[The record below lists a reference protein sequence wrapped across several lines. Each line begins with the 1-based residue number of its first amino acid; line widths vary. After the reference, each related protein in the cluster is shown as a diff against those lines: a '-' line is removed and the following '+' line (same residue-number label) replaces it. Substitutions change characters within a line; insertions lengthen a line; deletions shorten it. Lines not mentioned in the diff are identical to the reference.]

1 MLGIICSILVDV
13 TWYTKSFTILCLACI
28 LYFLLR

>member
-1 MLGIICSILVDV
+1 MLGIICSILVGV
-13 TWYTKSFTILCLACI
+13 AWYTKSFITLCFACI